1 MSSCRELLTF
11 PVYFSM
17 DGWQCVLRLGRLCYQ
32 STFFVR
38 KFKKRLFLEVI
49 VLKYSPVITSIVTG
63 QKSLWERRQVI
74 KYC

>member
-1 MSSCRELLTF
+1 MSSCRELFTF

-49 VLKYSPVITSIVTG
+49 VLKYSPLITSSSRAENLVGEKT
-63 QKSLWERRQVI
+63 SH
-74 KYC
+74 

>member
-49 VLKYSPVITSIVTG
+49 VLKYSPVITSSSRAENLVGEKT
-63 QKSLWERRQVI
+63 SH
-74 KYC
+74 